1 MTLTELTNLLRDRKA
16 LSEEELKAVCDRMA
30 EGNEKYCL
38 EEIRRNARL
47 KEFMNRTYVL

>member
-1 MTLTELTNLLRDRKA
+1 MTLTELRDLLRQRKV
-16 LSEEELKAVCDRMA
+16 LSEEELKAICDRMA

-47 KEFMNRTYVL
+47 KEFMDRTYTL